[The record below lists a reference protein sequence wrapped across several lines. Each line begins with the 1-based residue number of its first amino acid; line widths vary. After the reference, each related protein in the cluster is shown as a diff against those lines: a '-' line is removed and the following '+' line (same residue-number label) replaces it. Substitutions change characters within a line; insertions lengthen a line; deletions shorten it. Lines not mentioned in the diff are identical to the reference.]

1 MSSEIYT
8 NTHFFTTRISSI
20 AQMYDSKVFA
30 DFLSATFLVKV
41 EKEEERETEI
51 TVLTWKSFI
60 QSKK

>member
-51 TVLTWKSFI
+51 TVLT
-60 QSKK
+60 